1 MSFSLNVGKETNVA
15 ETGCFRADGT
25 RDESLPKNLSGH
37 AMSNGIVAAT
47 AQGIKFGLTLLGALV
62 LGRLLTPQDFGL
74 VGMVSTITAF
84 LGIFSDFGLSTAT
97 VQAEKLTDQQS
108 SNLFWIN
115 SGFGLIIG
123 LFAVVLAP
131 AVAWFYHDA
140 RLVSVTIAL
149 AFTFPLTGMALQH
162 RALLNRRMKFRS
174 LAIIEIGSMALS
186 LLVGCLMAM
195 LHYGYWALAGMQL
208 SLALFGCGLTWLAS
222 RWHPTLPQREP
233 GLAPLMSFGVDLT
246 ISGLVYNLSRACDT
260 LLLGRFWGP
269 TPVGLYSRASALLLR
284 PVDQFLAPVSS
295 VLMPILCRVKNQ
307 PERYRRVFLQA
318 YDAVGLVCFPLSALF
333 VASARPLI
341 LVLLGPAWSGA
352 ISLFAAFALM
362 ALYLPLAAS
371 AMWLFTSQARSREM
385 LTANILLSSLTVIS
399 FVCGLPYGALGMVL
413 AFSVSGLFI
422 RLPLLYYLAGRR
434 GAVGAKDLWRVFFRH
449 LPVWASVYVFTT
461 VARVTLHHRS
471 SLFQLA
477 ICLAVGSAT
486 AVITICAL
494 DQQRQ
499 SVRFL
504 VAALSNS
511 LATDCA
517 PCFGILARIA
527 ATKAWFR
534 RQSEEGGFLP
544 LGRAWVNL
552 RSLYHF
558 HSVDRFANALVVKW
572 NVVLGRWTRIEVP
585 DCVIHR
591 RFHICKDK
599 ASHGMSVVKLPHAAN
614 EFSTNLIRTLKSAT
628 QYHRY
633 REILKNVRLDPF
645 LGTHC
650 LDVSV
655 FRPDGSYRSEY
666 VEGINLGQLRAEL
679 FSSKKLPGRVQ
690 DDLIQAILHLLGDLT
705 RYYESTGTLF
715 GDWPLHNLVYSPA
728 RKVIVNV
735 DAEGFFTYSNGS
747 CEARFPFVRSNLLH
761 LIDLLELTRSNN
773 HDDLAIVDIFRAIDK
788 VRHSGRQYSGLT
800 FVTGYHSLE
809 LRGRKFRGQRDCAAR
824 LARVP
829 IDFNNKVVLDLGCN
843 VGGMLHCVSSKIRK
857 GYGCDCDP
865 NCINGAQAIK
875 TFNGSANLE
884 FFVFDLDRQPFSLL
898 NSLLLQERVD
908 ICFLLSICRWLSNWQ
923 SVIQSVSQF
932 SDMLLFEANGTEQQQ
947 RDQLACLRKHYRRV
961 NLLSDTSDDDFSQPD
976 RKLFLCAQGRSA
988 EGLPQ

>member
-1 MSFSLNVGKETNVA
+1 MLFSLNVGKETTVA
-15 ETGCFRADGT
+15 QTGRFSPAGII
-25 RDESLPKNLSGH
+25 DESLPKNLSGH
-37 AMSNGIVAAT
+37 AMSNGVVAAT
-47 AQGIKFGLTLLGALV
+47 AQALKFGLTLLGALV

-84 LGIFSDFGLSTAT
+84 LGMFSDFGLSAAT
-97 VQAEKLTDQQS
+97 VQAERLTDQQA

-115 SGFGLIIG
+115 SGFSLIIG

-140 RLVSVTIAL
+140 RLVAVTIVL
-149 AFTFPLTGMALQH
+149 AFTVPLTGMALQH
-162 RALLNRRMKFRS
+162 RALLNRRMQFRS
-174 LAIIEIGSMALS
+174 LAFIEVGSMTLS
-186 LLVGCLMAM
+186 LLVGCLMAI

-208 SLALFGCGLTWLAS
+208 SLALFGCALTWLAS
-222 RWHPTLPQREP
+222 RWYPTLPQREP
-233 GLAPLMSFGVDLT
+233 GLAPLMSFGADLT

-295 VLMPILCRVKNQ
+295 VLIPILCRVRRQ
-307 PERYRRVFLQA
+307 PERYRRAFLQA
-318 YDAVGLVCFPLSALF
+318 YDAIGLVCFPLSALF

-352 ISLFAAFALM
+352 INLFAAFALM

-371 AMWLFTSQARSREM
+371 AMWLFTSQERSREM
-385 LTANILLSSLTVIS
+385 LTANVLLSSLTVIS
-399 FVCGLPYGALGMVL
+399 FLCGLPYGALGMVL

-434 GAVGAKDLWRVFFRH
+434 GAVHARDLWRIFFRH

-461 VARVTLHHRS
+461 LTRLILHHHS

-477 ICLAVGSAT
+477 SCFAVGGAVGS
-486 AVITICAL
+486 VTICAL
-494 DQQRQ
+494 NQQRR
-499 SVRFL
+499 SVSFL
-504 VAALSNS
+504 LAALSNS
-511 LATDCA
+511 RATDRDKA
-517 PCFGILARIA
+517 PCFGIGGRIA

-534 RQSEEGGFLP
+534 QQSEEGGLLP
-544 LGRAWVNL
+544 VGRAWVNL

-558 HSVDRFANALVVKW
+558 HRFDRFSNALVVKW
-572 NVVLGRWTRIEVP
+572 NIARGRWTRMEIP
-585 DCVIHR
+585 DSIIHR
-591 RFHICKDK
+591 RFHVCRDK
-599 ASHGMSVVKLPHAAN
+599 ASHEMPVVKLPHAAN
-614 EFSTNLIRTLKSAT
+614 EFSTQLIRTLKSST
-628 QYHRY
+628 EYHRY
-633 REILKNVRLDPF
+633 RKTLKSMRYDPF
-645 LGTHC
+645 LGNHC
-650 LDVSV
+650 LDVLV

-679 FSSKKLPGRVQ
+679 FRSEKLLAEIRG
-690 DDLIQAILHLLGDLT
+690 DLVDAIRHLLGDLT
-705 RYYESTGTLF
+705 QYYESTGTLI

-728 RKVIVNV
+728 KRVIVNV

-761 LIDLLELTRSNN
+761 LIDLLELLQSKNP
-773 HDDLAIVDIFRAIDK
+773 DDLAIVDIFRAIDE
-788 VRHSGRQYSGLT
+788 VRHAGQQYSGLT

-843 VGGMLHCVSSKIRK
+843 VGGMLHCISSKIHK
-857 GYGCDCDP
+857 GYGCDRDP
-865 NCINGAQAIK
+865 NCINAAQTIK
-875 TFNGSANLE
+875 TFNGSTNLD
-884 FFVFDLDRQPFSLL
+884 FFVFDLDKKPFTLL
-898 NSLLLQERVD
+898 NSLLLHERID
-908 ICFLLSICRWLSNWQ
+908 ICFLLSMCRWLDNWRPL
-923 SVIQSVSQF
+923 IKSVSQL
-932 SDMLLFEANGTEQQQ
+932 SEMVLFEANGTEQQQ
-947 RDQLACLRKHYRRV
+947 RDQLACLQKHYRQV
-961 NLLSDTSDDDFSQPD
+961 DLLSDTSDDDFSQPD
-976 RKLFLCAQGRSA
+976 RKLFLCSRR
-988 EGLPQ
+988 